1 MNLFAWVNLVLSILT
16 GVAGQLPRSGTN
28 LKILAELQAAIE
40 ALQRV
45 FGSEDTREQLE
56 SLRWKPKW

>member
-28 LKILAELQAAIE
+28 LKILAEIQAAID

-45 FGSEDTREQLE
+45 AGSEVTREQLE
-56 SLRWKPKW
+56 SFRYEPKW